1 MSMIK
6 AGGTG
11 GGGGGGGGGTTDH
24 NALDNLQ
31 GGEANFRG
39 HLEEAELTFIKGFKT
54 VIQDA
59 QGEPVVFGYDP
70 ATGDI
75 VGFSRAVIVADG
87 GAMRGGNPL
96 IALEDYPDGELLGGN
111 PLMAAE
117 DYYPYGHLYGGD
129 PYMY

>member
-11 GGGGGGGGGTTDH
+11 GGGRGGTTDH

-39 HLEEAELTFIKGFKT
+39 HLEEAELTFIKGFET

-59 QGEPVVFGYDP
+59 RGEPVVFGYDP

-75 VGFSRAVIVADG
+75 VGFSRAAVAATG
-87 GAMRGGNPL
+87 GAIRGGNPL
-96 IALEDYPDGELLGGN
+96 MTLVDYPDG
-111 PLMAAE
+111 
-117 DYYPYGHLYGGD
+117 
-129 PYMY
+129 